1 MRFLHLGFSFALAL
15 CLNASAVAEPISLN
29 IEGGRAG
36 LSIHLSALSVS
47 GASWSATSVLDGKQQ
62 IQMNLDLG
70 ERWTVVANAE
80 GFWAAPIEISTNT
93 STLKIWPATK
103 VRLLLVPQVGSEMPR
118 EVEVRLTASTAA
130 SPRSS
135 QAEQPPEAKL
145 VCQPGAKGA
154 AECSGPFGNWDIRVK
169 AQGHVP
175 AYFWNRTLAGSDLDL
190 GRIQLRKGVAI
201 LGRVVAEDSPA
212 DARSAVVQAKPFAP
226 ADAGSVGSAT
236 SLAKLVASA
245 KVNEWGYFAFDGL
258 PPGAYELSATQ
269 PGYQAASTVVLLKA
283 EEDLEL
289 TEALSLQRPARA
301 VIRIDPVSDPAGG
314 AWKVVLRR
322 IRPEGAT
329 DVAEGSADDGGE
341 WRSPFISQ
349 GQYSVW
355 VENRN
360 NDQMAKAD
368 FELLSGSQTVEVD
381 LSLLEVEGKV
391 RLGERALEGDVWF
404 GGRYGDVRV
413 HAASDDEGLF
423 SVVLPHAGTW
433 SVDVFGGP
441 TMVAA
446 AGVTVEVQQ
455 PKPGNP
461 ARVEINL
468 PDTEVRGS
476 VHDANGNGVEG
487 AIVLLVPVGGS
498 ARAVSSESD
507 VLGNFSIRGQA
518 PGSYS
523 VEARKEHAVS
533 ERAQVV
539 LQEDLTPPDLNLV
552 IRPRSSLK
560 GRVAS
565 WSGPVAGAWILAF
578 PMTSNGTL
586 AVMMAPQARSG
597 LDGEFEMELPPDTVN
612 VRLITTALGYTL
624 SATTVPLASRDQ
636 SASISLDQNEGTL
649 ELARP
654 EPGSGKIPF
663 ILANGQPI
671 DLPYLE
677 LWARAHTPNPSNE
690 ISLVIQG
697 MPAGSYAYCSL
708 TPDEAMLVFGG
719 AASPGARACTE
730 GQLGAG
736 GSLRLG
742 RP

>member
-1 MRFLHLGFSFALAL
+1 
-15 CLNASAVAEPISLN
+15 
-29 IEGGRAG
+29 
-36 LSIHLSALSVS
+36 
-47 GASWSATSVLDGKQQ
+47 
-62 IQMNLDLG
+62 
-70 ERWTVVANAE
+70 
-80 GFWAAPIEISTNT
+80 
-93 STLKIWPATK
+93 
-103 VRLLLVPQVGSEMPR
+103 
-118 EVEVRLTASTAA
+118 
-130 SPRSS
+130 
-135 QAEQPPEAKL
+135 
-145 VCQPGAKGA
+145 
-154 AECSGPFGNWDIRVK
+154 
-169 AQGHVP
+169 
-175 AYFWNRTLAGSDLDL
+175 
-190 GRIQLRKGVAI
+190 
-201 LGRVVAEDSPA
+201 
-212 DARSAVVQAKPFAP
+212 
-226 ADAGSVGSAT
+226 
-236 SLAKLVASA
+236 
-245 KVNEWGYFAFDGL
+245 
-258 PPGAYELSATQ
+258 
-269 PGYQAASTVVLLKA
+269 
-283 EEDLEL
+283 
-289 TEALSLQRPARA
+289 
-301 VIRIDPVSDPAGG
+301 
-314 AWKVVLRR
+314 
-322 IRPEGAT
+322 
-329 DVAEGSADDGGE
+329 
-341 WRSPFISQ
+341 
-349 GQYSVW
+349 
-355 VENRN
+355 
-360 NDQMAKAD
+360 
-368 FELLSGSQTVEVD
+368 
-381 LSLLEVEGKV
+381 
-391 RLGERALEGDVWF
+391 
-404 GGRYGDVRV
+404 
-413 HAASDDEGLF
+413 
-423 SVVLPHAGTW
+423 
-433 SVDVFGGP
+433 
-441 TMVAA
+441 
-446 AGVTVEVQQ
+446 
-455 PKPGNP
+455 
-461 ARVEINL
+461 
-468 PDTEVRGS
+468 
-476 VHDANGNGVEG
+476 
-487 AIVLLVPVGGS
+487 VPVGGS